1 MNNFY
6 CEFQDLVSSWLIQI
20 NDFFLKFVFSDVINF
35 ILKIKYTKNENI
47 PLGLFQEKKTEKTY
61 ENQRLTIAQSLV
73 IGHYNYFL

>member
-47 PLGLFQEKKTEKTY
+47 PLGLFQEKKLKKTY